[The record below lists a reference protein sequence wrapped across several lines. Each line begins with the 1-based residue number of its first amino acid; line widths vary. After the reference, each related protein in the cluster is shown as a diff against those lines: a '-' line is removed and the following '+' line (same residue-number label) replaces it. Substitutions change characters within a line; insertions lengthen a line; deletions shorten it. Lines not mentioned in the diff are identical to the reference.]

1 MLTIEAITAA
11 LPTGT
16 DAPRVGLSADVATII
31 YSNAD
36 AYAARVS
43 ADVDALAALPGL
55 ALAESWVS
63 AVVPLVVHLRYVA
76 APAIEVPRPIAPVPV
91 PASPSRRR

>member
-11 LPTGT
+11 LPPGL

-31 YSNAD
+31 YPSTD
-36 AYAARVS
+36 VYAARVS
-43 ADVDALAALPGL
+43 ADVDALSALPGL
-55 ALAESWVS
+55 ALAESWTS

-76 APAIEVPRPIAPVPV
+76 APVVEVPRPIAPAPV
-91 PASPSRRR
+91 PASAHRRR